1 MKVRVKDIAKA
12 AGVSPSTVSLVLNN
26 RPSRIAEDTREHIL
40 RIAREMQ
47 FKMES
52 GVDFTAFKKVKTI
65 GLIVPDSMN
74 PFYHRLG
81 EEIANQGFLR
91 GYIVFTCHVRDD
103 IDRFYT
109 ALEGLMAKNVDGLV
123 VVPPRTMDKENVRLL
138 KSLPKSGIPMTLL
151 DRAAFGVFCDFVT
164 ADNKYGGRIA
174 AEYLIRHG
182 HKRIGCMVGGANI
195 YTSRKRVDGYK
206 EALAEAGIPFDR
218 ELVYYGNYDMD
229 TGRTGI
235 ERLLGQ
241 EITAV
246 VAGNDLMAYGV
257 YDYARENHLSIPED
271 LSVVG
276 YDNTELCTFLK
287 VPLTSVEQ
295 NADLM
300 ASKAVELLVSRMEES
315 PDEEQEPA
323 RNYYFTP
330 YVVERGSV
338 AGLES

>member
-40 RIAREMQ
+40 GIAREMQ
-47 FKMES
+47 LKMES
-52 GVDFTAFKKVKTI
+52 GVDFTAFERVKSFGI
-65 GLIVPDSMN
+65 ILPDSMN
-74 PFYHRLG
+74 PFFHKLG
-81 EEIANQGFLR
+81 EEITNQGFLR
-91 GYIVFTCHVRDD
+91 GYMVLACHVRDD
-103 IDRFYT
+103 IDRFYM
-109 ALEGLMAKNVDGLV
+109 ALKGLMAKNVDGLIV
-123 VVPPRTMDKENVRLL
+123 IPPRAMDKENVKLL
-138 KSLPKSGIPMTLL
+138 KSFPKSGIPMTLL

-195 YTSRKRVDGYK
+195 YTSRTRVAGYK
-206 EALAEAGIPFDR
+206 EALAEAGLPFEK

-235 ERLLGQ
+235 ERLLDKG
-241 EITAV
+241 ITAV
-246 VAGNDLMAYGV
+246 VAGNDLMACGV
-257 YDYARENHLSIPED
+257 YAYAEEKHLSIPED
-271 LSVVG
+271 ISVVG
-276 YDNTELCTFLK
+276 YDNTERCGLLK
-287 VPLTSVEQ
+287 PPLTSVEQ
-295 NADLM
+295 NVDLM
-300 ASKAVELLVSRMEES
+300 AAKAVEVLVSRMEES
-315 PDEEQEPA
+315 PDEDEEPA

-338 AGLES
+338 AKMEG

>member
-52 GVDFTAFKKVKTI
+52 GTDFTAFKRVKTMGMI
-65 GLIVPDSMN
+65 IPDSMN

-81 EEIANQGFLR
+81 EEIANQGYLR
-91 GYIVFTCHVRDD
+91 GYVVFTCQVKDD
-103 IDRFYT
+103 IARFYM

-123 VVPPRTMDKENVRLL
+123 VVPPRGMDKENVRLL
-138 KSLPKSGIPMTLL
+138 KSLPKNGIPMTLL

-174 AEYLIRHG
+174 TEYLICHG
-182 HKRIGCMVGGANI
+182 HTKIGCMVGGANI

-206 EALAEAGIPFDR
+206 EALAEAGIPFDK
-218 ELVYYGNYDMD
+218 ELVYYGNYDKA
-229 TGRTGI
+229 TGLTGMKV
-235 ERLLGQ
+235 LMKKG
-241 EITAV
+241 ITAV

-257 YDYARENHLSIPED
+257 YEYAEEKQLSIPGD

-276 YDNTELCTFLK
+276 YDNTELCVFLK
-287 VPLTSVEQ
+287 APLTSVEQ
-295 NADLM
+295 NAELM
-300 ASKAVELLVSRMEES
+300 ASKAVELLVSRIEES
-315 PDEEQEPA
+315 ADEEEEPA

-338 AGLES
+338 ARLKP